1 MYTFDWLHKYADL
14 MPHNIALRDAATD
27 RAFTYREFHQRA
39 SRIAHFLQTEWQVDE
54 GDRVALLA
62 HNSTEYME
70 ILYGCAKI
78 GAILVCLNWRLAV
91 PELEFI
97 VQDSTPKGLIYD
109 AEFAETAVSII
120 QSCHINFSFEMTA
133 YETKLSSVRDQP
145 IVMPPTPLDKPW
157 FILYTSGTTGKPKGV
172 IQTHGM
178 VFYNALNIGMPTRMT
193 ADDTSLNLLP
203 FFHTGGLNL
212 YTNPTIFYGGTAV
225 IQRTFDP
232 EQTFQLLANDISMF
246 FGVPAVYLFLSQHPD
261 FEKTKFG
268 HVRSWACGGSPMPV
282 SLLEQYAAR
291 GIIIQQGFG
300 MTETGPTV
308 FLVDAEHAVNKA
320 GSVGK
325 PQLFAEVRIV
335 DKESNDV
342 PVGEKGELLVKGPAV
357 TPGYWQRPDLTA
369 EAISPDGWLHTGDVA
384 QRDEDGYFYI
394 VDRWKDMYISGGE
407 NVYPAEVENVLFYH
421 TAVADVAV
429 IGVPDAKWGEVGLAL
444 VVLEPEQTIAE
455 ADLLEFCREKLAKYK
470 IPKRVVFV
478 EDLPR
483 TAAGK
488 VRKTDLRA
496 MYG

>member
-14 MPHNIALRDAATD
+14 SPHKIALRDAATD
-27 RAFTYREFHQRA
+27 RFFTYRQFHQRA
-39 SRIAHFLQTEWQVDE
+39 SQVARFLQTEWQVGE

-109 AEFAETAVSII
+109 AEFAETAVSIT
-120 QSCHINFSFEMTA
+120 QSCHIDFPLEMTA
-133 YETKLSSVRDQP
+133 YESKLSSVLEQP

-212 YTNPTIFYGGTAV
+212 HTNPTIFYGGTAV

-232 EQTFQLLANDISMF
+232 EQTFQLLADDITMF

-261 FEKTKFG
+261 FAQTKFDN
-268 HVRSWACGGSPMPV
+268 VRSWACGGSPMPV

-308 FLVDAEHAVNKA
+308 FLVDAEHAVSKA

-342 PVGEKGELLVKGPAV
+342 PLGEKGELLVKGPAV

-369 EAISPDGWLHTGDVA
+369 EAITDDGWLHTGDVA
-384 QRDEDGYFYI
+384 CCDEDGYFYI

-429 IGVPDAKWGEVGLAL
+429 IGVPDVKWGEVGLAL

-455 ADLLEFCREKLAKYK
+455 ADLLAFCREKLAKYK

-488 VRKTDLRA
+488 VRKTDLRVT
-496 MYG
+496 YG